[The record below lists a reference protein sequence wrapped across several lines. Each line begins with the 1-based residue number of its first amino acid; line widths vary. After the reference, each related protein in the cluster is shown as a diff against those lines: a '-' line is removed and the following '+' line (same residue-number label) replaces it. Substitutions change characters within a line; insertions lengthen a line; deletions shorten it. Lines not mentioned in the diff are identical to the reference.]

1 MIAPGAPRSA
11 SRGGRCCAVGP
22 GRLPLP
28 RALPVQIKLGRLR
41 ASGPPLRSGAGA
53 AVRWV
58 LSGPCPG
65 HWGRK
70 LCIGVGN
77 LPTPIGGCLPQWV
90 VVPRRSPRRA
100 WWLPAPM
107 AGCAPAKPAKSLVVA
122 CPDAIGRG
130 RGTRHRTACLE
141 HHRTTGA
148 GAPLS
153 QLGEAPRAGR
163 GRSKTR
169 LSLAPSRRHG
179 AGVVQNASQ
188 FRDLSRIRANSG
200 RLRRILDHALDQ
212 PPFEPGTQTH
222 FGPPDRRPGPNPGQR
237 EPLDPYKSRVV
248 GLPNRRTR
256 RAGIT
261 ASAPSPSSGSPAP
274 A

>member
-1 MIAPGAPRSA
+1 MRCARVACPRLAP
-11 SRGGRCCAVGP
+11 C
-22 GRLPLP
+22 LPPP
-28 RALPVQIKLGRLR
+28 RALLAQIKLGRLR
-41 ASGPPLRSGAGA
+41 ASGPPLRPGAGA

-65 HWGRK
+65 YWGRK
-70 LCIGVGN
+70 LCIGVGDF
-77 LPTPIGGCLPQWV
+77 PTPMGGCLPQWL

-107 AGCAPAKPAKSLVVA
+107 RSGAGAEHATEP
-122 CPDAIGRG
+122 RG
-130 RGTRHRTACLE
+130 RE

-153 QLGEAPRAGR
+153 QLGEALRAGR